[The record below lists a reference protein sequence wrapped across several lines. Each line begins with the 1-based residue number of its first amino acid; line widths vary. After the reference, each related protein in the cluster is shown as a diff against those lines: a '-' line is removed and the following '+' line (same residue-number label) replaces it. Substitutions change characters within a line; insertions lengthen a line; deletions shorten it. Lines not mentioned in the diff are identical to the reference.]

1 MDEYSDLQRLLRLK
15 RHEAPPP
22 EYFEDFLF
30 EFHQRQRAE
39 LLKRPLWRLALD
51 RMGAAL
57 PDWQLVPRYAYAGG
71 CAAALGVAGVA
82 SLRILSS
89 PSGAELAASAPVT
102 PAQTVAASLA
112 DADFYSKK
120 PSFRLSELD
129 FEHPHA
135 ARASVGA
142 SVDRASAPTRYVLDS
157 QPVSYGQPFSF

>member
-51 RMGAAL
+51 RIEAAL
-57 PDWQLVPRYAYAGG
+57 PNWQVVPRYAYAGG
-71 CAAALGVAGVA
+71 CAAALGMAGIA

-89 PSGAELAASAPVT
+89 PSGAELAASSPVIR
-102 PAQTVAASLA
+102 AQAGSTALA

-135 ARASVGA
+135 ARASVA
-142 SVDRASAPTRYVLDS
+142 RASAPTRYVLDS